1 MQLYILDK
9 NPEKSAEIL
18 FESMGAKYSFKM
30 LIELCQMISTV
41 TKCETFKPV
50 PQGKEIQEFISRN
63 SQWVLK
69 YFNKLENLCLNS
81 SLNIKLETAIKL
93 KKIYNSFKTYSKFSS
108 NSPVLY
114 APFRYSKGYKCSISS
129 NSTLPIEDCIK
140 QYKKY
145 LTYKMQ

>member
-41 TKCETFKPV
+41 TKCGTFKPV
-50 PQGKEIQEFISRN
+50 VQGKEIQEFISRN
-63 SQWVLK
+63 SQWVLM

-81 SLNIKLETAIKL
+81 SLNIKSQTVIKL
-93 KKIYNSFKTYSKFSS
+93 KKIYSGLKEYSKCGL
-108 NSPVLY
+108 NSTILY
-114 APFRYSKGYKCSISS
+114 APFRYSKDYKCPVPS
-129 NSTLPIEDCIK
+129 NSILPIDECIN

-145 LTYKMQ
+145 LTYKM